1 LALHP
6 HWSVALEYDHLFMGT
21 NNVTLT
27 VVPPFPVPPFANANQ
42 RISQGIDIGTVRVNY
57 TFGGPV
63 VAKY

>member
-1 LALHP
+1 
-6 HWSVALEYDHLFMGT
+6 MGT